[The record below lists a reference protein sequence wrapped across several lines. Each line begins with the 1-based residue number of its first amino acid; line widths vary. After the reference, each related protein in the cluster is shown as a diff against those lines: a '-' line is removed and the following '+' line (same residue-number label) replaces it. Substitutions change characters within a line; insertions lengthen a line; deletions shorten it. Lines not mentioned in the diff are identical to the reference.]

1 MRNGS
6 WAICV
11 CILLACAVL
20 GACRRAPLERNV
32 IEDAAKALGGKDRIE
47 AIKSFTLEGAGTDS
61 NLGQNIMP
69 EGELPVWKVT
79 NYKLTVDP
87 GGGRMR
93 VKQTRVAQFLYALA
107 TVQRQD
113 QGLDGDAAYNVAAD
127 GSATRASDAAARDRR
142 VALLHHPVTVVRAA
156 LDPAAKVT
164 NLRQQGNQRRV
175 DIATAKGDEISL
187 IVDGSTHLPAAV
199 ISMADH
205 PNLGDVSV
213 ETTFSAYQEV
223 NGLKLPM
230 RITTRVDRYPQF
242 DLQVSTYTLD
252 ANGQELGA
260 PEAVRSAPAPA
271 PAAIVVSAEP
281 VAKGIWWLAGS
292 GNHRSVLFEFD
303 DHLTLFEVPL
313 NEARSKAVIDKARS
327 VVPGKPLTQAIV
339 SHHHFDHS
347 GGLRVA
353 VAEGLTIVTY
363 RANIGFFEDL
373 VARKHAV
380 GPDAL
385 AKKPQPLH
393 VMPVDDELTLKD
405 KTMEV
410 RLYHLLDNPRE
421 GTNLFAYVPRDRI
434 LVQADLYDSTWTQYP
449 SADNVLRNIALRG
462 IRVEK
467 DVPVH
472 GEIEPWPEVL
482 KTMKARGSETK

>member
-1 MRNGS
+1 MKNGS
-6 WAICV
+6 WAIRV

-20 GACRRAPLERNV
+20 AACHHAPLERSV
-32 IEDAAKALGGKDRIE
+32 VEDAAKALGGKERIE
-47 AIKSFTLEGAGTDS
+47 AIKCFSIEGAGTDT
-61 NLGQNIMP
+61 NLGQNVTP
-69 EGELPVWKVT
+69 EGELPAWKVT
-79 NYKLTVDP
+79 GYKLTVDP

-93 VKQTRVAQFLYALA
+93 LEETRVAQFLYALA
-107 TVQRQD
+107 TVERQS

-127 GSATRASDAAARDRR
+127 GTATRASDATARDRR
-142 VALLHHPVTVVRAA
+142 VALLHHPITVVRAA

-164 NLRQQGNQRRV
+164 DLRQQGNQQRV
-175 DIATAKGDEISL
+175 DITTAKGDEVSL

-205 PNLGDVSV
+205 PNLGDVTV
-213 ETTFSAYQEV
+213 ETTFSVYQEV

-327 VVPGKPLTQAIV
+327 VSP
-339 SHHHFDHS
+339 
-347 GGLRVA
+347 
-353 VAEGLTIVTY
+353 
-363 RANIGFFEDL
+363 N
-373 VARKHAV
+373 
-380 GPDAL
+380 
-385 AKKPQPLH
+385 
-393 VMPVDDELTLKD
+393 
-405 KTMEV
+405 
-410 RLYHLLDNPRE
+410 
-421 GTNLFAYVPRDRI
+421 
-434 LVQADLYDSTWTQYP
+434 
-449 SADNVLRNIALRG
+449 
-462 IRVEK
+462 
-467 DVPVH
+467 
-472 GEIEPWPEVL
+472 
-482 KTMKARGSETK
+482 